1 MSRKKFTARGVVYRY
16 GKWYNINDIR
26 YEKRLFKIKRKILPL
41 LISALLLTSCAEIP
55 FGNTSLQAP
64 QEGSKI
70 VIDPSGEVSV
80 TEQSAVSEEASAA
93 VSEQSNVTEEPS
105 EKISEPDRE
114 YEYSIDI
121 EPYLEYIC
129 PEDDSEY
136 LLLVNYDH
144 RLTDAYAPDD
154 LAVTKW
160 TRDDRDGVK
169 LRKNCVYALDAFLQE
184 AKENGVTDVTV
195 TSGYRS
201 YSYQKW
207 LFNYYVEVYQS
218 RFTTREECE
227 KYVMTFSCREGCSE
241 HQSGLALDMH
251 NLPSAEVSFANSPSY
266 AWLEANAH
274 KFGFILRFPK
284 EKEDIT
290 GISFEPWHYRF
301 VGRKAATYIYEHGL
315 CLEEYYDL
323 INGSTTD

>member
-1 MSRKKFTARGVVYRY
+1 MSRKKLSESGVAYQRL
-16 GKWYNINDIR
+16 KWYNILNTE
-26 YEKRLFKIKRKILPL
+26 YGKRLIKIKRRILPL

-55 FGNTSLQAP
+55 IGDTSSQTP

-70 VIDPSGEVSV
+70 VLEPSGED
-80 TEQSAVSEEASAA
+80 ESAASEEASAV

-105 EKISEPDRE
+105 EAISEPERE

-121 EPYLEYIC
+121 EQYLEYIC
-129 PEDDSEY
+129 PEDDSEF

-144 RLTDAYAPDD
+144 RLTDAYAPND
-154 LAVTKW
+154 LTVTSW
-160 TRDDRDGVK
+160 TRSDREGVK
-169 LRKNCVYALDAFLQE
+169 LRKNCTMALDAFLQE
-184 AKENGVTDVTV
+184 AKLNGVADVTV

-218 RFTTREECE
+218 RFKTREECE

-241 HQSGLALDMH
+241 HQTGLALDMH
-251 NLPSAEVSFANSPSY
+251 NLPSAEVTFADSPAY

-284 EKEDIT
+284 DKEDIT

-315 CLEEYYDL
+315 CLEEYYEI
-323 INGSTTD
+323 INSNSTTE

>member
-1 MSRKKFTARGVVYRY
+1 M
-16 GKWYNINDIR
+16 I
-26 YEKRLFKIKRKILPL
+26 KIKRKVLPL

-55 FGNTSLQAP
+55 IGESSSQAS
-64 QEGSKI
+64 QEGSNI
-70 VIDPSGEVSV
+70 VLEPSGEVSV
-80 TEQSAVSEEASAA
+80 TDESAASEEASTV
-93 VSEQSNVTEEPS
+93 VSEQSDVTEEPS
-105 EKISEPDRE
+105 EEISEPERE

-121 EPYLEYIC
+121 EQYLEYIC

-144 RLTDAYAPDD
+144 RLTDAYVPKD
-154 LAVTKW
+154 LMVTKW
-160 TRDDRDGVK
+160 TRGDRDGVN
-169 LRKNCVYALDAFLQE
+169 LRKNCAIALDAFLQE
-184 AKENGVTDVTV
+184 ARENGVTDVTV

-218 RFTTREECE
+218 RFKTREECE

-241 HQSGLALDMH
+241 HQTGLALDMH
-251 NLPSAEVSFANSPSY
+251 NLPSAEVTFADSPAY

-284 EKEDIT
+284 DKEDIT

-323 INGSTTD
+323 INGNTTD